1 MNNEKAIEKE
11 IQDKGLTA
19 KRLTPADIDTVIE
32 KEYYHRVPETTMT
45 ICVLTIRNGF
55 MVTGESAAVSLENFD
70 EEIGKKIAYEN
81 ARSKVWAFEGY
92 LLANS

>member
-32 KEYYHRVPETTMT
+32 KEYYHRVPETAMT
-45 ICVLTIRNGF
+45 ICVLTIRKGF

>member
-1 MNNEKAIEKE
+1 MPSEDEIEKE
-11 IQDKGLTA
+11 IQEKGLTA
-19 KRLTPADIDTVIE
+19 KRLTPADIDAVIA

-81 ARSKVWAFEGY
+81 ARNKIWALEGY
-92 LLANS
+92 LLMNS

>member
-1 MNNEKAIEKE
+1 MSEHDIEKE
-11 IQDKGLTA
+11 IQQKGLTA
-19 KRLTPADIDTVIE
+19 KRLTPADIDSVIE

-45 ICVLTIRNGF
+45 ICVLTIRKGF

-70 EEIGKKIAYEN
+70 EEIGKRIAYEN
-81 ARSKVWAFEGY
+81 ARNKIWALEGY